1 MIMNRKVLLGAGV
14 VLAAALTY
22 GFLQAKGDGG
32 GEIEYRYGAVSR
44 GELVRSI
51 TSTGQMIAL
60 TSVDIRSKAG
70 GRVDQI
76 LVEEGDLVTKG
87 QLLARIDPSDTKTTV
102 EQAQADVQ
110 SSQARADAAKVS
122 YSLEIKSRRSA
133 VEDAKNA
140 VRIAQVRF
148 ERAQTLASTQPE
160 LTSSSLRQAR
170 AELATQEQA
179 QIQLQTVEIPQLRAD
194 ARGSSDR
201 AKADLEAAQAEYE
214 RQQQLFRQ
222 DYVSKSAVDRAR
234 AALASAQSAFDSASQ
249 KMTTVEK
256 DIDVR
261 VRQQKARLEQAQAT
275 VRSAVANQSRD
286 TNVGRDLAEAK
297 ANLVQARLNL
307 SQAQDGLLNIQARA
321 ADSRSAQASTVRS
334 RVTLENA
341 QVQLAS
347 TTVLSPR
354 DGVVTKKYL
363 EAGTIIPPGTSTF
376 SEGTA
381 ILQISDTTRMFVEC
395 AVDEADVASVK
406 LGQDVRVTVE
416 AYPGHQLEGKVTRIN
431 PSAETENN
439 ITAIRVRVEIKQD
452 PKAPAKPGMNATC
465 EFLTLYKPNV
475 LLVPVQ
481 AVERDGDKTF
491 VRIKGEDGKPKRIE
505 VKLGQSGNDGY
516 EVLSGLKDGQEV
528 VTAEINRAEMR
539 EIQQRMQEAQQGG
552 GLTGSGRPPGMS
564 RPSGGGGRTGGGAAG
579 GARSR

>member
-1 MIMNRKVLLGAGV
+1 MLKYKTPVYGVATLALIATLVGCNRGAE
-14 VLAAALTY
+14 
-22 GFLQAKGDGG
+22 GD
-32 GEIEYRYGAVSR
+32 IEYRYGKVGR

-51 TSTGQMIAL
+51 TSTGQLIAL

-76 LVEEGDLVTKG
+76 LVEEGDIISKG
-87 QLLARIDPSDTKTTV
+87 QLLARIDPSDTRTSV

-110 SSQARADAAKVS
+110 SAQARADAAKIN
-122 YSLEIKSRRSA
+122 YSLEIKNRRNA

-140 VRIAQVRF
+140 VKIAQVRYD
-148 ERAQTLASTQPE
+148 RAETNAATQPE

-170 AELATQEQA
+170 AELASQEQA
-179 QIQLQTVEIPQLRAD
+179 QIQLNTVEIPQLRAD
-194 ARGSSDR
+194 ARGGLAR
-201 AKADLEAAQAEYE
+201 AKADLDSAKGEYE
-214 RQQQLFRQ
+214 RQQELFRQ
-222 DYVSKSAVDRAR
+222 DYVSKSAVDRAQS
-234 AALASAQSAFDSASQ
+234 ALASAQSAFDSASQ
-249 KMTTVEK
+249 KLATVEK
-256 DIDVR
+256 DIEVR
-261 VRQQKARLEQAQAT
+261 VRQQKARVEQAQAS

-286 TNVGRDLAEAK
+286 TNVGRDLAEART
-297 ANLVQARLNL
+297 NLTQARLNL
-307 SQAQDGLLNIQARA
+307 QQAQDDLLNIQARA
-321 ADSRSAQASTVRS
+321 ADSRSAAASTVRS

-416 AYPGHQLEGKVTRIN
+416 AYPGQQLEGKVTRIN

-516 EVLSGLKDGQEV
+516 EVLSGLKEDQEV
-528 VTAEINRAEMR
+528 VIAEINRAEMR

-564 RPSGGGGRTGGGAAG
+564 RPSGGSRTGGGAAG